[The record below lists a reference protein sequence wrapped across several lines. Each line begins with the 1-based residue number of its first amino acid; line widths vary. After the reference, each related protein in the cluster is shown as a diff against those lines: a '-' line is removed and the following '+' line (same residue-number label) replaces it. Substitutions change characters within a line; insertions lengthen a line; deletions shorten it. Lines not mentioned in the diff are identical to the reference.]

1 MMMMMM
7 MMIRLVLIDA
17 ASKELSN
24 GGHIVKL
31 HYFGSDGDGG
41 LGRGPCW
48 AETNPVFNRIN
59 WQKID
64 IFDHDAITNR

>member
-1 MMMMMM
+1 
-7 MMIRLVLIDA
+7 MMIRLVLNDA

-24 GGHIVKL
+24 GGHKIVKL
-31 HYFGSDGDGG
+31 HYFGSVADGDGG

-48 AETNPVFNRIN
+48 AETNPVFNRID

-64 IFDHDAITNR
+64 TFDHDAITNR